1 MDNGL
6 LKRDRMMRN
15 SLSFQYKSFL
25 FDKHLNIEVNQKL
38 VQTNSF
44 FANRG
49 ALGAAYFDPTQPVY
63 SDTTI
68 YGGYWEWLDNND
80 KPNTLSARNPVGLL
94 NQKEDVSR
102 VQRYIANAKLS
113 YKLHFF
119 L

>member
-1 MDNGL
+1 MSLTGGIKNFPYRLSFGNRMDNGL

-15 SLSFQYKSFL
+15 SLSFNINPSL

-80 KPNTLSARNPVGLL
+80 KPNTLSAGTLL
-94 NQKEDVSR
+94 V
-102 VQRYIANAKLS
+102 Y
-113 YKLHFF
+113 
-119 L
+119 